1 MGDTVFLSLGSN
13 LGDREAYLKKAIMLL
28 KQAGVK
34 ILKESSVY
42 ETEPMYY
49 ENQNKFLNQ
58 VIKVETE
65 LSPFELLKL
74 IGRIEKEL
82 KRERLI
88 PKGPRTIDIDILLW
102 EDKIVES
109 EELKIP
115 HPLMLERDFVLKP
128 LLEIEENIFHPVYKK
143 RIRDI
148 VRGK

>member
-13 LGDREAYLKKAIMLL
+13 LGDRKAYLKEVIMLL
-28 KQAGVK
+28 KKAGVK
-34 ILKESSVY
+34 ILKESSIY

-65 LSPFELLKL
+65 LSPFEFLKL
-74 IGRIEKEL
+74 INRIEKEL
-82 KRERLI
+82 KRERII

-128 LLEIEENIFHPVYKK
+128 LLEIEANAFHPVYKK
-143 RIRDI
+143 RIKDI

>member
-13 LGDREAYLKKAIMLL
+13 LGDRKAYLKKAIVLL
-28 KQAGVK
+28 KKSGVK

-65 LSPFELLKL
+65 LTPFELLKL
-74 IGRIEKEL
+74 INGIEKVL

-102 EDKIVES
+102 EDKIIKS
-109 EELKIP
+109 EKLTIP
-115 HPLMLERDFVLKP
+115 HPLMLERDFVLRP
-128 LLEIEENIFHPVYKK
+128 LLEIEENVVHPVYKK
-143 RIRDI
+143 RIKDI
-148 VRGK
+148 INEK